1 MRIILLFIISL
12 WGTIPACS
20 QQNFHGI
27 VTDSNT
33 GKGIE
38 DVAISLLNEKKAA
51 IDFTY
56 TDKKGL
62 FQILTDSVSTFIL
75 MSRIG
80 YERRIIPIKEFDNG
94 GTFILQDKGYKI
106 KEVTVTSKRILEKK
120 DTLIYLV
127 SGFQMPQDRSIADVL
142 KKMPG
147 IEVLPSGQIKFED
160 KAINKLYI
168 EGMDLMG
175 GRYSLATNNLSN
187 KVVKEV
193 QVLRNHQPVAALHGK
208 SFSEQ
213 AALNLILTDNVRYTF
228 SGSADLGAGYSENK
242 EPIWDARL
250 VGLFLGK
257 RQQNLSIY
265 KTNNIGEDINN
276 EVRLQNRDIPVE
288 DSGIEPLL
296 AWPSLSMRE
305 IDERH
310 YLRNESHLFATNHLY
325 KISGAATL
333 RGQFTYVNK
342 HDKQREDKFSSYFY
356 PDGNVSIEESN
367 DLSLNSG
374 GYTAEADYQLNDKKK
389 YIRNHTVGNIEN
401 KRANNSINSNHAAVR
416 ALGQMEKKDFSN
428 FFQLISTYGKGH
440 ALKILS
446 DNSYHEAPQ
455 KLIVSPGLYEEILN
469 NGKPYDGFTQNIHSR
484 NFHSHT
490 SMEVQLKI
498 AGFYVNMKAGVA
510 YDNQQMRSSLYCKE
524 GDETRPTAAGNFLND
539 LTFAETKLYGTPSL
553 RYKNYHWEFRLDIP
567 VSYRQYRL
575 GYKENDEKEKIHRLY
590 IEPLFNVTYTL
601 NAYWQIVNALNFTYR
616 TPDIN
621 YFYTNYIFT
630 NYRNAFSGSGFYD
643 SKSLVYNLVLKFNN
657 PIGGFFWSAGGSIVP
672 DWQDK
677 MLSTRQNGIL
687 SSNEMRDVKHRNLY
701 WNIRTRVSKSFAW
714 WKLYTA
720 LTGNY
725 GQALAHNLL
734 SEEIIPYT
742 SKNLSLSFNFSIQPD
757 KYISIEGSEKYF
769 RSALSSEITRGV
781 HSEYFHSN
789 LTINVFPTKNW
800 TLKWKNQYLSSKKP
814 VRSSIYFMDIA
825 TSYLWKKTEV
835 ELSINNILDK
845 RNFQQTTY
853 SSMSESTTSNYF
865 RPREALV
872 KLRMNF

>member
-1 MRIILLFIISL
+1 MRIILLFIIIL

-20 QQNFHGI
+20 QLNFHGI
-27 VTDSNT
+27 VADSNT
-33 GKGIE
+33 GKGVE

-56 TDKKGL
+56 TDKMGL
-62 FQILTDSVSTFIL
+62 FQILTDSVPTFIL

-127 SGFQMPQDRSIADVL
+127 SGFQMPQDRNIADVL

-193 QVLRNHQPVAALHGK
+193 QVLRNHQPVAALRGK

-213 AALNLILTDNVRYTF
+213 AALNLVLTDNVRYAF

-257 RQQNLSIY
+257 RQQNLSVY
-265 KTNNIGEDINN
+265 KTNNTGEDIND
-276 EVRLQNRDIPVE
+276 EVRLQNRDAAIE
-288 DSGIEPLL
+288 DSSIEPLL
-296 AWPSLSMRE
+296 AWPSLSMGE

-310 YLRNESHLFATNHLY
+310 YLMNKSHLFATNHLY
-325 KISGAATL
+325 KINATATL

-342 HDKQREDKFSSYFY
+342 HDRQRRDKFSSYFY
-356 PDGNVSIEESN
+356 PDGNVSIQEGN

-374 GYTAEADYQLNDKKK
+374 CYTAEVDYQLNDKKK
-389 YIRNHTVGNIEN
+389 YIRSHTIGNIEN
-401 KRANNSINSNHAAVR
+401 KRADNSINSNHTPVKAS
-416 ALGQMEKKDFSN
+416 GQMEKKDLSN
-428 FFQLISTYGKGH
+428 FFQLISTYGKGRV
-440 ALKILS
+440 LKILS

-455 KLIVSPGLYEEILN
+455 TLTVSPGLYEELLN
-469 NGKPYDGFTQNIHSR
+469 NGKPYGGFTQNIHSR

-490 SMEVQLKI
+490 STELQLKV

-524 GDETRPTAAGNFLND
+524 GDETHPTAVGNFLNG
-539 LTFAETKLYGTPSL
+539 LTFTETKLYGTPSL

-567 VSYRQYRL
+567 VSYHQYRL
-575 GYKENDEKEKIHRLY
+575 SYKENNKKEKIHRLY
-590 IEPLFNVTYTL
+590 LEPLFNVTYTL
-601 NAYWQIVNALNFTYR
+601 NAHWEIINALNFNYQA
-616 TPDIN
+616 PDIN
-621 YFYTNYIFT
+621 YLYTNYIFT
-630 NYRNAFSGSGFYD
+630 DYRNAFSGSGFYD

-657 PIGGFFWSAGGSIVP
+657 PLDGFFWSAGGSIIP
-672 DWQDK
+672 NWKDK

-687 SSNEMRDVKHRNLY
+687 SSNEMLDIKHRNLY
-701 WNIRTRVSKSFAW
+701 WNIRTRVSKSFGG

-725 GQALAHNLL
+725 GQALTKSLL
-734 SEEIIPYT
+734 SGEIIPYT
-742 SKNLSLSFNFSIQPD
+742 AKNLSLAFNFSAQPC
-757 KYISIEGSEKYF
+757 KYISIEGSEKYL
-769 RSALSSEITRGV
+769 RSALSSEITHDV
-781 HSEYFHSN
+781 YSEYFHSN
-789 LTINVFPTKNW
+789 LTINAFPTKNW
-800 TLKWKNQYLSSKKP
+800 TLKWKNQYLASKKP

-825 TSYLWKKTEV
+825 ASYLWKKMEV
-835 ELSINNILDK
+835 ELSINNILNK

-853 SSMSESTTSNYF
+853 VSMSESTTLNYF
-865 RPREALV
+865 RPREAIV
-872 KLRMNF
+872 KLRMSF